1 MVKKLSEGIYTHT
14 HAVPVHPVHGEKE
27 CKIHDGAAFVTKWTL
42 SYLCTVHRQSGRR
55 NFSCYNHTWIEQFQ
69 DIFAFAKNIPAK
81 RPKTMLQ
88 KFSTLTGTLNSKIP
102 ATEMG
107 ILFKEPTRLYVVGPV

>member
-81 RPKTMLQ
+81 RPGENM
-88 KFSTLTGTLNSKIP
+88 
-102 ATEMG
+102 
-107 ILFKEPTRLYVVGPV
+107 